1 MLDIKGKVMTDNN
14 ANQPVAQENNFVALS
29 KINVNGH
36 TEKKGKFTY
45 LSWAFAVTE
54 AMKADPQASWTFKEP
69 MIFADKTMMV
79 HCDVIMFGKSIYM
92 FLPVMNNSNK
102 AIQNPNAFDI
112 NSAMMRCL
120 VKGIA
125 AHGLGLYIYAGE
137 DLPEDEK
144 LANAQNNQI
153 VQQDQNHNQQNGQP
167 QKSLDQR
174 YQDAL
179 KSIANAKNP
188 STLDKAISTFGP
200 TKFNGAILKACQA
213 RADQMGWTPTPHQN
227 QSQQN
232 NQSSNQMHH

>member
-1 MLDIKGKVMTDNN
+1 MENSKNTTVPNVE
-14 ANQPVAQENNFVALS
+14 QVNNFVALS

-45 LSWAFAVTE
+45 LSWAFAVAE
-54 AMKADPQASWTFKEP
+54 AMKADPQASWNFREP
-69 MIFADKTMMV
+69 MIFADGTMMV
-79 HCDVIMFGKSIYM
+79 QCDVIMFGKSIYM
-92 FLPVMNNSNK
+92 FLPVMNNMNK
-102 AIQNPNAFDI
+102 AIQNPNAFDV

-137 DLPEDEK
+137 DLPEEEK
-144 LANAQNNQI
+144 QAQQN
-153 VQQDQNHNQQNGQP
+153 QNHQQSGQQ

-179 KSIANAKNP
+179 KSIANANNP
-188 STLDKAISTFGP
+188 STLDKAIDTFGP
-200 TKFNGAILKACQA
+200 TKFNDAIQKACQA
-213 RADQMGWTPTPHQN
+213 RADQMGWSPTPPPQN

-232 NQSSNQMHH
+232 NQRHH

>member
-1 MLDIKGKVMTDNN
+1 MTNN
-14 ANQPVAQENNFVALS
+14 QHPIEPVNNFVALS

-45 LSWAFAVTE
+45 LSWAFAVAE
-54 AMKADPQASWTFKEP
+54 AMKADPQASWNFRDP
-69 MIFADKTMMV
+69 MVFADGTMMV
-79 HCDVIMFGKSIYM
+79 QCDVVMFGKSIYM
-92 FLPVMNNSNK
+92 FLPVMNNTNK
-102 AIQNPNAFDI
+102 AIQNPNAFDV

-137 DLPEDEK
+137 DLPEEEK
-144 LANAQNNQI
+144 QAQQN
-153 VQQDQNHNQQNGQP
+153 QNHQQSGQQ

-179 KSIANAKNP
+179 KSIANANNP
-188 STLDKAISTFGP
+188 STLDKAIDTFGP
-200 TKFNGAILKACQA
+200 TKFNDAIQKACQA
-213 RADQMGWTPTPHQN
+213 RADQMGWSPAPPPQN

-232 NQSSNQMHH
+232 NQRHH